1 MSLGAIASRAIALRQ
16 QFLRCSGNAAAAA
29 AAAGGRGAG
38 EPQVAVKIRP
48 PRVVVRPPAALPSPS
63 SSSPV
68 EAVARNAAAPQP
80 TAKPYNPPAKAGGA
94 RWLGSPSSR
103 RGTAAGSPSVVELV
117 ERGGA
122 SFVAFADGRA
132 RGAFADR
139 TIVSLGAPFFYR
151 PLRGSRCG
159 GSGGGSGGRGISYC
173 GSGGREGVAT
183 AVVRPGCS
191 DDDKEEREED
201 REIECIRAD
210 GTVLRLTRRSLD
222 RLGSFGER
230 SGGCNSPA
238 GDDCGVGA
246 LRPYVVAVLRFADWA
261 ATHPADRRAAAG
273 REAAGR
279 AAAAAEAERN
289 RRFVDLQL
297 LAAKRSVAPPSLLC
311 YHRRGPDPR
320 KPHDGSPS
328 GAAGSRRGGHRSGDE
343 ANASPG
349 LRRRAVGV
357 GGEENNDG
365 QHKEN
370 SRPRRPGSR
379 VHVVEGGFGVSRWG
393 GGDGGRQRN
402 SLVAGLLEANRKV
415 LMGEDMSRKCARGK
429 LLW

>member
-16 QFLRCSGNAAAAA
+16 QFLRCSGNPAAAAA
-29 AAAGGRGAG
+29 AARRGAG
-38 EPQVAVKIRP
+38 EPQVTVKIRP
-48 PRVVVRPPAALPSPS
+48 SLVVVQPPSVLSSPS
-63 SSSPV
+63 SSPSPV
-68 EAVARNAAAPQP
+68 EAVARNAAATRP
-80 TAKPYNPPAKAGGA
+80 TDKSYASPEAGGA

-103 RGTAAGSPSVVELV
+103 GRTAAGSPSVVELV

-139 TIVSLGAPFFYR
+139 TIVCLGAPFFYH
-151 PLRGSRCG
+151 PLRGARCG
-159 GSGGGSGGRGISYC
+159 GGGGGGGGISYHGSGGR
-173 GSGGREGVAT
+173 RGVAT

-191 DDDKEEREED
+191 GDDEEGEEED

-222 RLGSFGER
+222 RRGSFGARR
-230 SGGCNSPA
+230 SGGGNSPA
-238 GDDCGVGA
+238 GGDCGVGA

-279 AAAAAEAERN
+279 ATAAAEAERN
-289 RRFVDLQL
+289 RRFVDLQV
-297 LAAKRSVAPPSLLC
+297 LAAKRSVPPPPLLC
-311 YHRRGPDPR
+311 YHRGGPDPR
-320 KPHDGSPS
+320 EPYDGSPS
-328 GAAGSRRGGHRSGDE
+328 GAAGSRRGGRRSGDE

-357 GGEENNDG
+357 GDEENNDG
-365 QHKEN
+365 QYKEN
-370 SRPRRPGSR
+370 SRPRRPSNR
-379 VHVVEGGFGVSRWG
+379 VDVVEGGSGVSRWG
-393 GGDGGRQRN
+393 GSDGGRQRN

-415 LMGEDMSRKCARGK
+415 LMGEDISRKFAPGE
-429 LLW
+429 LLL

>member
-1 MSLGAIASRAIALRQ
+1 M
-16 QFLRCSGNAAAAA
+16 
-29 AAAGGRGAG
+29 
-38 EPQVAVKIRP
+38 
-48 PRVVVRPPAALPSPS
+48 
-63 SSSPV
+63 
-68 EAVARNAAAPQP
+68 
-80 TAKPYNPPAKAGGA
+80 
-94 RWLGSPSSR
+94 
-103 RGTAAGSPSVVELV
+103 V

-139 TIVSLGAPFFYR
+139 TIVSLGVPFSYR

-159 GSGGGSGGRGISYC
+159 GGGGGGGGRGISYY
-173 GSGGREGVAT
+173 GSGGREGIAT
-183 AVVRPGCS
+183 AEVRPRCS
-191 DDDKEEREED
+191 DDDEEEREEED

-222 RLGSFGER
+222 RRGSFGGR
-230 SGGCNSPA
+230 SGGSNSPA
-238 GDDCGVGA
+238 GGDCGVGA

-261 ATHPADRRAAAG
+261 ATHPADRRAAAR

-297 LAAKRSVAPPSLLC
+297 LAAKRRVAPLPLLC
-311 YHRRGPDPR
+311 YHRGGPDPR
-320 KPHDGSPS
+320 KPYDGSPS
-328 GAAGSRRGGHRSGDE
+328 GAAGSRRGGRRSGDK

-349 LRRRAVGV
+349 LRRRAVG
-357 GGEENNDG
+357 GEENNDG
-365 QHKEN
+365 QYKEN
-370 SRPRRPGSR
+370 SRPRRRSAR
-379 VHVVEGGFGVSRWG
+379 VNVVEGSSGVSRWG

>member
-1 MSLGAIASRAIALRQ
+1 SLGAIASRAIALRQ

-29 AAAGGRGAG
+29 GGRGAG
-38 EPQVAVKIRP
+38 EPQVAVKIRA
-48 PRVVVRPPAALPSPS
+48 PRVVAQPPAALSSPLS
-63 SSSPV
+63 SSPPV
-68 EAVARNAAAPQP
+68 EAVARNAAAALP
-80 TAKPYNPPAKAGGA
+80 TAKPYNPPLEAGAA

-103 RGTAAGSPSVVELV
+103 GGTAAVSSSVVELV

-151 PLRGSRCG
+151 PSRGSRCG
-159 GSGGGSGGRGISYC
+159 GGGGRSRGISYC
-173 GSGGREGVAT
+173 GSGGREGVAA
-183 AVVRPGCS
+183 AVVRPGCPNYG
-191 DDDKEEREED
+191 EEDEEEED

-222 RLGSFGER
+222 RRGSFGGR
-230 SGGCNSPA
+230 SGGGNSPA
-238 GDDCGVGA
+238 RDDCGVGA

-279 AAAAAEAERN
+279 AAAAAEVERN

-297 LAAKRSVAPPSLLC
+297 LAAKRSVAPPPLLC
-311 YHRRGPDPR
+311 CRCGGPDPR
-320 KPHDGSPS
+320 KPYDGSPS
-328 GAAGSRRGGHRSGDE
+328 GAAGSTRRGRRSGDE

-349 LRRRAVGV
+349 LRRRAVGI
-357 GGEENNDG
+357 GGEDNNDG

-370 SRPRRPGSR
+370 SRPRRPSNR
-379 VHVVEGGFGVSRWG
+379 VDVVEGGSGVSRWG

-415 LMGEDMSRKCARGK
+415 LMGEDMSRKFAPGK
-429 LLW
+429 LLL